1 MSLFEVLYT
10 IILCDVQTAI
20 VKLKSD
26 FYKECPHTAA
36 PSSMCQI
43 KIHIYPCCEW
53 EVWVTCIRCG
63 YYCL

>member
-43 KIHIYPCCEW
+43 KIHMLWMRSVSHMHQMWI
-53 EVWVTCIRCG
+53 
-63 YYCL
+63 LLS